1 MRVFIDT
8 NVFVEYVERRLQY
21 TYVRHIFNAIE
32 DGEINGFLSQGSLY
46 GITYAIEVGLKRMGI
61 HNPEKREKV
70 RHALNIILNISQII
84 GMSQEAFVRAVNNH
98 DFNDIEDCYQ
108 YTCALENECD
118 VLVTIN
124 IKDFKNADTSRVR
137 IMTPEEFVRD
147 CL

>member
-21 TYVRHIFNAIE
+21 TYVRHIFNALE
-32 DGEINGFLSQGSLY
+32 DGDIDGFLSQGSLY

-70 RHALNIILNISQII
+70 RHALNVVLEISQIV
-84 GMSQEAFVRAVNNH
+84 GMSQEAFVSAVNNY

-124 IKDFKNADTSRVR
+124 IKDFKNADPTRVR
-137 IMTPEEFVRD
+137 IMTPEEFVNEY
-147 CL
+147 L

>member
-21 TYVRHIFNAIE
+21 TYVRHIFNALE
-32 DGEINGFLSQGSLY
+32 DGEIDGVLSQGSLY

-70 RHALNIILNISQII
+70 RYALNVVLGISQIV
-84 GMSQEAFVRAVNNH
+84 GMSREAFISAVNNH

-108 YTCALENECD
+108 YTCAMENACD

-124 IKDFKNADTSRVR
+124 IKDFKNADTTRVR
-137 IMTPEEFVRD
+137 IMTPEEFVKEF
-147 CL
+147 L